1 MFCRLAP
8 LSSIETEVHSF
19 HSLIRMIS
27 SDYPSILNDE
37 SYRLISEREQQVV
50 FESNRDI
57 FLTSNT
63 LNVSYSQ
70 QTKSI
75 IRNINLLKS
84 HSISPTDFSTFLS
97 SQTTQIPDHLNK
109 KYSDF
114 ARIYALFDSFLKD
127 QRLYSPTDFAS
138 TLSTNQEFLDLFA
151 RVFLFPI
158 FSQLAIFALVY
169 FFD

>member
-1 MFCRLAP
+1 MYRHAYPMFCRLAP

-84 HSISPTDFSTFLS
+84 HSISPTDLSSFLS
-97 SQTTQIPDHLNK
+97 SQTTKIPDQLYK

-127 QRLYSPTDFAS
+127 QHMYSPIDFAS
-138 TLSTNQEFLDLFA
+138 TLTTNQEFLDLFA
-151 RVFLFPI
+151 RVFFRK
-158 FSQLAIFALVY
+158 
-169 FFD
+169 